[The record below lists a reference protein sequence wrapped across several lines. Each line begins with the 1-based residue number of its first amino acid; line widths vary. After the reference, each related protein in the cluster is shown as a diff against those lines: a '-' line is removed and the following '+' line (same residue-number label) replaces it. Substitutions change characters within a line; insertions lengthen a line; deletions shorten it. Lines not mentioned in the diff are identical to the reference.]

1 MLRQIGGAV
10 LTLCAW
16 FVRRGKNRPMVAFGT
31 KSSHPCPGTCRGV
44 TGMAAVQ
51 WVQGVLGWLARI
63 TLRAWILAGAAVL
76 GLFAAYLLAGYYLA
90 PGLIRS
96 QAMAWVRTNLDK
108 DLSLGEVRFDPL
120 AFTVDVSDIAI
131 PDADGPMVGV
141 GHLRVGFSVLSVFS
155 SAYRFT
161 EMRIDRPFVHAVVR
175 PDRSLNLIELVPKT
189 KSEGPTPAVRIDLF
203 DVSAGRIAFA
213 DRSRPGQPEET
224 LTPIAFTLKDFHTKT
239 DEGGGFTLDARSET
253 GGTFSWNGK
262 LAVAPIMS
270 RGRFMVG
277 GLKSDTIQKFA
288 GPYMPVTLT
297 GGQVGFT
304 ADYDFAYD
312 GQGLR
317 LHASLPSITVDALS
331 LEGKPEMFSGKMA
344 LDRLESS
351 IGPVDFLLGAKGGP
365 KLTAVVPAVAV
376 RGLSVLPPG
385 AGQDDGL
392 HLDAATLKDVRLD
405 QEARRIALGILSLDG
420 ANLSARR
427 GRDGKFDLL
436 AMLSA
441 KPAAAPASAAPA
453 QPAWKISLG
462 ELALNAATLR
472 IEDRMVSPAA
482 RFTIAP
488 LAASVTGAGSDL
500 TQPVTVKFDAGFNR
514 TGKARGEVTVTP
526 ASVAGD
532 LSFTL
537 TRLPLRAFMAYG
549 PPLKGLVLRSGEA
562 NASGALHFEGGN
574 IGAVTFRGDAAINR
588 FDMQETSTKSSLFAW
603 RGFSFRG
610 IDVRRNRV
618 EIARARIDRPLGRVA
633 VLADRSFNFTPL
645 MPPPPATAAPVLP
658 IKAPPAKLA
667 PAKAAPGA
675 MRFRLRR
682 LDISGGAMGFADYS
696 IEPNFEARIDA
707 MKGAITNITNQPGQA
722 AAIDLTGQVID
733 PFSPVTIKGSMDLL
747 GYDRN
752 TDMQLVFRNIELPV
766 FNPYSGRYAGY
777 AIAKGKLTTELS
789 YKIDNRALKAGHHIV
804 IDQLEWGAGTGSKD
818 AVPLPIRLAT
828 SLLKDVNGVI
838 DLDVPVTGSLD
849 DPKFRIGP
857 IIWQIIGNLI
867 EKAVTAPFRLI
878 GSLFAGAD
886 KAQFIDFVPGSA
898 ALPPQAAEALGA
910 LAKALQQKPE
920 LKLDIPAGPGIVQDA
935 TGMADTAIDMQLSK
949 GKGRRGADLDLAT
962 LDAEDMHDALE
973 DLYRAKLGKRPEF
986 PEYTPEQLKAVPG
999 VKPDADDDDRQTVLE
1014 TRWLRE
1020 QLRPAFAPNATQLAE
1035 LGTAR
1040 ATAVRNAVLA
1050 DGTIDPA
1057 RVFTQTSAT
1066 ATSAEGHSRLELK
1079 FE

>member
-1 MLRQIGGAV
+1 
-10 LTLCAW
+10 
-16 FVRRGKNRPMVAFGT
+16 
-31 KSSHPCPGTCRGV
+31 
-44 TGMAAVQ
+44 MAAGQ
-51 WVQGVLGWLARI
+51 WVRGVLGRLARI
-63 TLRAWILAGAAVL
+63 TLRAWILAGVVL
-76 GLFAAYLLAGYYLA
+76 VALFGAWLLAGYYLV

-96 QAMAWVRTNLDK
+96 QATAWVKTNLDK

-120 AFTVDVSDIAI
+120 AFTIDISEITI
-131 PDADGPMVGV
+131 PDREGPMVGL

-161 EMRIDRPFVHAVVR
+161 EVRMDRPYVHAVVR
-175 PDRSLNLIELVPKT
+175 TDRSLNLIELVPKT
-189 KSEGPTPAVRIDLF
+189 KSEGPSPAVRIDVL

-224 LTPIAFTLKDFHTKT
+224 LTPIAFTLNDFHTKT
-239 DEGGGFTLDARSET
+239 DEGGGFTLNAKSET

-262 LAVAPIMS
+262 LAIAPIMS

-312 GQGLR
+312 ANGLR
-317 LHASLPSITVDALS
+317 LHASLPTVTVDALS
-331 LEGKPEMFSGKMA
+331 LDGKPEIFSGKLA
-344 LDRLESS
+344 LEKLDAG
-351 IGPVDFLLGAKGGP
+351 IGPVIFLLGAKGGP
-365 KLTAVVPAVAV
+365 KLTAVVPTIAVH
-376 RGLSVLPPG
+376 GLSVLPPG

-392 HLDAATLKDVRLD
+392 HLDAAMLKNVRLD
-405 QEARRIALGILSLDG
+405 QAAGQITLGSLSLDG
-420 ANLSARR
+420 ANLSMRR
-427 GRDGKFDLL
+427 ERNGKLDLL
-436 AMLSA
+436 AMMPA
-441 KPAAAPASAAPA
+441 NPAAATPAPSAPTKG
-453 QPAWKISLG
+453 AWKISLG
-462 ELALNAATLR
+462 ELSLNTASVR

-482 RFTIAP
+482 HFTIAP
-488 LAASVTGAGSDL
+488 LNARVTGAGSDL
-500 TQPVTVKFDAGFNR
+500 TQPVNAQFDAGFNR
-514 TGKARGEVTVTP
+514 TGRAKGEVTVTP
-526 ASVAGD
+526 ASVTGD
-532 LSFTL
+532 LGFTL
-537 TRLPLRAFMAYG
+537 TRLPLGVFLAYG
-549 PPLKGLVLRSGEA
+549 PPLKGLNLRSGEA
-562 NASGALHFEGGN
+562 DASGALHFEGSD
-574 IGAVTFRGDAAINR
+574 ISAVTFKGNAAINR
-588 FDMQETSTKSSLFAW
+588 FDMEEVSTKSPLFAW
-603 RGFSFRG
+603 RALSFRG
-610 IDVRRNRV
+610 IDIRLNRV
-618 EIARARIDRPLGRVA
+618 EIARARLDRPLGRVA

-645 MPPPPATAAPVLP
+645 MPPPPATAVTALP
-658 IKAPPAKLA
+658 MKAPAAKSVS
-667 PAKAAPGA
+667 AKAAPDA
-675 MRFRLRR
+675 MRFRMRR

-696 IEPNFEARIDA
+696 IEPNFEARVDEL
-707 MKGAITNITNQPGQA
+707 KGSITNITNLPGEI

-733 PFSPVTIKGSMDLL
+733 RFSPVTIKGSMDLL
-747 GYDRN
+747 GYDRK

-777 AIAKGKLTTELS
+777 AIAKGKLTTELT
-789 YKIDNRALKAGHHIV
+789 YKIDKRALKAGHHIV
-804 IDQLEWGAGTGSKD
+804 IDQLEWGAGTNSKD

-886 KAQFIDFVPGSA
+886 KAQFIDFAPGSA
-898 ALPPQAAEALGA
+898 VLPPQSAEALGA

-935 TGMADTAIDMQLSK
+935 TGMADAAIDTQLSK

-962 LDAEDMHDALE
+962 LDADDMHDALE

-986 PEYTPEQLKAVPG
+986 PEYTPEQLKAAPG
-999 VKPDADDDDRQTVLE
+999 MKPDADDDDRQAVLE

-1020 QLRPAFAPNATQLAE
+1020 QLRPAFAPNAAQLAE
-1035 LGTAR
+1035 LGAAR